1 MSGVYVLQLNNEEY
15 YYVGKSDNMS
25 IRIEDHRLGGDKCAK
40 FVSINGGVKQI
51 LDPLT
56 PKDNNLSN
64 WEKDETLMRMIKHGF
79 NNVRGWEFT
88 NTSVLTNQECDMIKM
103 SIFGLGDRC
112 RKCGNSGHFAKD
124 CSSKKASWLKNL
136 EACYSV
142 KNKQKTS
149 SDIINS
155 ILDDVEDEEPKK
167 TENNSDKSVIKE
179 VAKTGR
185 AKCQK
190 CKEFIPIGQFRIGK
204 ETSFKGQIA
213 IKWYHEKCHLQDFP
227 TKKEPITSIK
237 YKNDDKVKIEY
248 NTNDK
253 LTGKIKPPNGWSSVM
268 SKCMNCHKN
277 GILPFIENCAK
288 CGREKVST
296 QEYHKWFYM
305 EANKNPIK
313 VIDKQKKTRNN
324 SCNRCGRTSHKE
336 KDCYASVDVDGYELC
351 DDLSEETDSEETDS
365 EEEVW
370 CCSYCN
376 REFDTENGA
385 RYHEMKYCKKKY
397 RY

>member
-1 MSGVYVLQLNNEEY
+1 MSGVYVLQLNNEHC
-15 YYVGKSDNMS
+15 YYVGKSDNVS
-25 IRIEDHRLGGDKCAK
+25 TRIEDHRHGRDKCAK
-40 FVSINGGVKQI
+40 FVSKNGGVKQI
-51 LDPLT
+51 LVPLT
-56 PKDNNLSN
+56 PKDDNLSN

-142 KNKQKTS
+142 ENKQKTS
-149 SDIINS
+149 IDIINN
-155 ILDDVEDEEPKK
+155 ILDDVEEEEPKK
-167 TENNSDKSVIKE
+167 I
-179 VAKTGR
+179 
-185 AKCQK
+185 
-190 CKEFIPIGQFRIGK
+190 
-204 ETSFKGQIA
+204 
-213 IKWYHEKCHLQDFP
+213 EKAY
-227 TKKEPITSIK
+227 SR
-237 YKNDDKVKIEY
+237 V
-248 NTNDK
+248 
-253 LTGKIKPPNGWSSVM
+253 G
-268 SKCMNCHKN
+268 
-277 GILPFIENCAK
+277 
-288 CGREKVST
+288 
-296 QEYHKWFYM
+296 
-305 EANKNPIK
+305 
-313 VIDKQKKTRNN
+313 
-324 SCNRCGRTSHKE
+324 CNRCGRTSHKE

-351 DDLSEETDSEETDS
+351 DVSSEETDSEETDS

-376 REFDTENGA
+376 RVFDTENGA